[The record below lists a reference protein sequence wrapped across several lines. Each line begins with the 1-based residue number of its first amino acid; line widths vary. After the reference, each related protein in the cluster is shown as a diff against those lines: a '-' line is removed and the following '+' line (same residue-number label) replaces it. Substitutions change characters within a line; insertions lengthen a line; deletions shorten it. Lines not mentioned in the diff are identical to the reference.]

1 METHTQPSIYP
12 AVVPAQNAIDTLQ
25 SKQESSDDRQREFA
39 EKLQQHQTQVAAAQ
53 QTFEAV
59 QARCAEAQAAQEAI
73 MAQKQSKEEEVRATQ
88 SRCV

>member
-1 METHTQPSIYP
+1 M
-12 AVVPAQNAIDTLQ
+12 Q

-39 EKLQQHQTQVAAAQ
+39 EKLQQHQSQVAAAQ

-73 MAQKQSKEEEVRATQ
+73 MAQKQSKEEQLRVAQ
-88 SRCV
+88 SRYVQA